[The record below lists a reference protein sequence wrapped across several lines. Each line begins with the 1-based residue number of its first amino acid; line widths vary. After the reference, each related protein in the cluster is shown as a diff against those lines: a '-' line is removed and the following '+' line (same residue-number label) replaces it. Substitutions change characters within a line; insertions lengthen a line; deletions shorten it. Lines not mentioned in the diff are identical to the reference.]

1 MFKNM
6 KIGTRLGLGFG
17 LVTLILVGI
26 AYVGLTRMELLNS
39 RIEELTLNRY
49 AKTVQANNIVIAVNS
64 QARFI
69 RNIMLAQGDD
79 ELVKDEYAKLL
90 EQRDKITENLEA
102 LAKTIDTP
110 EGEADLKRIA
120 ETREP
125 YAESISRIY
134 KLATADRVNE
144 AILVLLTETRT
155 RQAAFFGAVNS
166 FLETQTRMMDE
177 LTESSH
183 ADYVE
188 ARALVLSLSGAA
200 VVLALLIAFIAT
212 RSVTR
217 PLNRAVT
224 VANALAAGDLTV
236 QVESNSRDETGQ
248 LLASMQDSLEKM
260 NQVMGDIR
268 STAETL
274 SSASEE
280 VSATA
285 QSMAQ
290 ATNEQAASVEET
302 AATVEQAAASIDRNT
317 ENARVTDSI
326 ASKAAQDASR
336 GGQAV
341 EQTVA
346 AMKSIAD
353 KIGIIDDIAYQTNLL
368 ALNAAIEAARAGEH
382 GKGFAVVAAE
392 VRKLAERSQVAAQEI
407 SEVATSSVEV
417 AEQAGLLL
425 KEIVPSINKT
435 SELVQEI
442 AAASA
447 EQSEGASQI
456 STAMSQLNQITQ
468 QNASSSEELASTAE
482 ELSSQAQQL
491 QHAVEFFKLRSTS
504 SSTTVEAQPVKQ
516 KTALLAK
523 TRAKLATSDAL
534 DIDESEFVRF

>member
-17 LVTLILVGI
+17 LITLILVGI
-26 AYVGLTRMELLNS
+26 AYVGLTRMNALNS

-49 AKTVQANNIVIAVNS
+49 AKTVMANRIVVAVNI
-64 QARFI
+64 QARTI
-69 RNIMLAQGDD
+69 RNILLANRD
-79 ELVKDEYAKLL
+79 EELIKGEYSRLLQQRDIITETL
-90 EQRDKITENLEA
+90 EQLNKVS
-102 LAKTIDTP
+102 DTVEDA
-110 EGEADLKRIA
+110 EGLKRIA

-125 YAESISRIY
+125 YAASISRLY
-134 KLATADRVNE
+134 QLASHNREDE
-144 AILVLLTETRT
+144 AMLLLLTETRT
-155 RQAAFFGAVNS
+155 RQSAFFGAVED
-166 FLETQTRMMDE
+166 FLQSQSRKMDE
-177 LTESSH
+177 LAAQSQR
-183 ADYVE
+183 DYVE
-188 ARALVLSLSGAA
+188 ARTLALSLSGAA

-217 PLNRAVT
+217 PLRRAVD
-224 VANALAAGDLTV
+224 VAQSMAAGDLTV
-236 QVESNSRDETGQ
+236 QVDVKSRDETGQ
-248 LLASMQDSLEKM
+248 LLAAMRDSLVKM

-285 QSMAQ
+285 QTMAQ

-326 ASKAAQDASR
+326 ASKAAHDATQ

-407 SEVATSSVEV
+407 SEVASSSVEV
-417 AEQAGLLL
+417 AEQAGALL

-442 AAASA
+442 AAASV
-447 EQSEGASQI
+447 EQTEGAAQI
-456 STAMSQLNQITQ
+456 STAMSELNQITQ

-491 QHAVEFFKLRSTS
+491 QQAVEFFKLR
-504 SSTTVEAQPVKQ
+504 TTASAQPVEAKPVQ
-516 KTALLAK
+516 KTAALAK
-523 TRAKLATSDAL
+523 LRAKPGSSDEI